1 MRSKRSIA
9 SGDLIQ
15 SRRRLI
21 EWRNAQSAELNSL
34 PLKPSEYFALFL
46 YAKDSLEI
54 FNTVCEQFQFST
66 KCRIDF
72 KYSWSQLISDST
84 QNTSREAL
92 IFVLIPCIEQGE
104 DSQVTLKA
112 EALTDKKGG
121 TILFVDD
128 EPLSLKYF
136 KASVGKYA
144 NVKTASSPDAAME
157 ILASEG
163 DEISVVVSDERMPR
177 DSGVSFLS
185 GVRKS
190 WPSTVRVLTSAY
202 ANIDNLQHAIND
214 AAIYRFVPKP

>member
-1 MRSKRSIA
+1 M
-9 SGDLIQ
+9 
-15 SRRRLI
+15 
-21 EWRNAQSAELNSL
+21 
-34 PLKPSEYFALFL
+34 
-46 YAKDSLEI
+46 
-54 FNTVCEQFQFST
+54 CEQFQFST

-92 IFVLIPCIEQGE
+92 IFVLIPCIEQGK

-157 ILASEG
+157 ILALGASYCH
-163 DEISVVVSDERMPR
+163 RMT
-177 DSGVSFLS
+177 
-185 GVRKS
+185 K
-190 WPSTVRVLTSAY
+190 
-202 ANIDNLQHAIND
+202 I
-214 AAIYRFVPKP
+214 